1 MQRVFCRS
9 GNISANIIS
18 LADRNLAHH
27 LKDVLRVKEN
37 SGVIACDESGNEYGC
52 VVTKLTGQCVE
63 LTIKNITKNDHA
75 GKTKI
80 TVACALPKK
89 SRFDDILDKLTQL
102 GTDRIIPL
110 QTERV
115 IVKFYKE
122 KEKSR
127 YERWNKI
134 VLSASEQS
142 RRKTLP
148 VVEPVMKLED
158 VLKAC
163 AGYDLKLIPA
173 LIGER
178 KALPQIL
185 AGLTPRNILVLIGPE
200 GDFSPREVALAVE
213 AGCVP
218 VTLGEQVLRVE
229 TAAVSVVSMLN
240 YALKWSPSG

>member
-1 MQRVFCRS
+1 MQRVFCNS
-9 GNISANIIS
+9 GNISANRIS
-18 LADRNLAHH
+18 LTDHGLVHH
-27 LKDVLRVKEN
+27 LKDVLRIKE
-37 SGVIACDESGNEYGC
+37 GAEVIACDEMGNEYSC
-52 VVTKLTGQCVE
+52 IVLSLEGQSVE
-63 LTIKNITKNDHA
+63 LAIRKVRKRESA
-75 GKTKI
+75 GKTTI

-89 SRFDDILDKLTQL
+89 SKFDDILDKLTQL

-115 IVKFYKE
+115 IVKLYKE

-134 VLSASEQS
+134 ALSASEQS
-142 RRKTLP
+142 RRNTLP
-148 VVEPVMKLED
+148 VVEPVMKLEE
-158 VLKAC
+158 VLKAG

-178 KALPQIL
+178 KTLRQIL
-185 AGLTPRNILVLIGPE
+185 SGITPRNILVLIGPE
-200 GDFSPREVALAVE
+200 GDFSPGEVALAVE
-213 AGCVP
+213 AGFVP

-240 YALKWSPSG
+240 YALK